1 MAAMTMP
8 YKVRDAKELAD
19 IKPGDLITSTLVV
32 VSNDAYLKD
41 VKKVGEAPLAS
52 ALCVLCTSA
61 SSGFELLKPG
71 EPVPDVPFLDQ
82 EGRKTSLASLK
93 GQTVVLTF
101 IYTQCPMPTF
111 CPLMDRHFV
120 TIQERLKADPALAR
134 VHLATVSFDPVTDT
148 PPVLKKHAEQ
158 LGADTSRWTFFTGDR
173 DDVDRF
179 ASRFG
184 VTIARDVKDPL
195 NITHNLRTAIIDRRR
210 QAGEGLHRQRMDARS
225 DPRGSEVVRTFR
237 SASMTSASSGSASL
251 SPRERRLIARLRT
264 PLAVQRYLNP
274 CPTTRSRRPRA
285 RRCGAFAASCA
296 AARRTASRRR
306 CSRRW
311 CSSSTAIR
319 RWS

>member
-1 MAAMTMP
+1 MSFHKISAVLLLVASAACGSSDREYTLQGQILSIEPNRLQADVKHEEIKGFMAAMTMP

-52 ALCVLCTSA
+52 AAAPSA

-71 EPVPDVPFLDQ
+71 EAVPDVPFLDQ
-82 EGRKTSLASLK
+82 EGRKTSLATLK

-101 IYTQCPMPTF
+101 IYTQCPIPTF

-148 PPVLKKHAEQ
+148 PPVLKKHAER

-184 VTIARDVKDPL
+184 VTIARDIKDPL
-195 NITHNLRTAIIDRRR
+195 NISHNLRTAIIDPD
-210 QAGEGLHRQRMDARS
+210 GTLVKVYTGNEW
-225 DPRGSEVVRTFR
+225 
-237 SASMTSASSGSASL
+237 
-251 SPRERRLIARLRT
+251 T
-264 PLAVQRYLNP
+264 PDQILADLK
-274 CPTTRSRRPRA
+274 
-285 RRCGAFAASCA
+285 
-296 AARRTASRRR
+296 
-306 CSRRW
+306 
-311 CSSSTAIR
+311 
-319 RWS
+319 